1 MIKETEYKCPDPNCK
16 GLMLEIKT
24 TCGYSHRLE
33 CDCCGE
39 IYEFNEYFEKLNEA
53 NTI

>member
-1 MIKETEYKCPDPNCK
+1 MIKETEYKCPDPICK